1 MGCSLHVQ
9 FAVSCKLASPNNM
22 FLFYFSYK
30 LVERHCNRRRQKKK
44 SSIALMT
51 FSFFRFSSASH
62 FSQPWTSSRYRRKHF
77 HSSNLSCDW
86 VPHTSRDMEKII
98 RSLTPGEGEV
108 QQQRAANF
116 TSSQRRLG
124 HVHLLSKKPFRKS

>member
-1 MGCSLHVQ
+1 MFSSQ
-9 FAVSCKLASPNNM
+9 YLAIPNSM
-22 FLFYFSYK
+22 FLFYFGYK
-30 LVERHCNRRRQKKK
+30 PVERHCNRRRQKKK

-51 FSFFRFSSASH
+51 VSFFRFSSALH

-86 VPHTSRDMEKII
+86 IPHTSCDMEKGI

-108 QQQRAANF
+108 QQKRAANF
-116 TSSQRRLG
+116 RSSQRRLG
-124 HVHLLSKKPFRKS
+124 RVHLLSKKTF